1 MIIAFHRPDD
11 FAPAQDFNQNS
22 SNNKIDTTDEK
33 KKSPVSQQNKSHS
46 KVLQK
51 VDLNKSYT
59 VLQRLLGQGVI
70 RTFSGFFLTSLYTN
84 TLNQP

>member
-22 SNNKIDTTDEK
+22 SNNKIDTTEEK

-51 VDLNKSYT
+51 VDLNKSYNIL
-59 VLQRLLGQGVI
+59 VFYFDVSEKIGLQFSLL
-70 RTFSGFFLTSLYTN
+70 
-84 TLNQP
+84 